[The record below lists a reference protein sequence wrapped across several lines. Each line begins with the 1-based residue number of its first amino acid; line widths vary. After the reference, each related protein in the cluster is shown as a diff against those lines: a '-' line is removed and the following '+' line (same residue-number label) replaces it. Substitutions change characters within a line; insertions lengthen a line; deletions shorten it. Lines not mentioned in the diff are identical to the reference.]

1 MSRNATAP
9 MLQISNFLFW
19 IALIPAGTPSMPFS
33 PGADQNSHREL
44 AAEVA
49 LVAAALAAGSSIDT
63 QAAEIRVNNSV
74 APGFGA
80 ALHALVSAAKPVR
93 CTATGHAL
101 LLTLECESLT
111 EQGAIARHLGEAR
124 ALLGPGSTIGALIAE
139 PAREHSEQAVLLNAR
154 EWARVVPV
162 PALHEW
168 LLNYVL
174 PTGISISGR
183 RPSDPSEFAVA
194 TLVVILE

>member
-9 MLQISNFLFW
+9 MLQVSNFLFW

-80 ALHALVSAAKPVR
+80 ALHAPVSAPKPVR

-101 LLTLECESLT
+101 LLT
-111 EQGAIARHLGEAR
+111 
-124 ALLGPGSTIGALIAE
+124 P
-139 PAREHSEQAVLLNAR
+139 
-154 EWARVVPV
+154 
-162 PALHEW
+162 
-168 LLNYVL
+168 
-174 PTGISISGR
+174 
-183 RPSDPSEFAVA
+183 
-194 TLVVILE
+194 